1 MKNTNDY
8 FEITKNIKW
17 EIPEHWE
24 DTTVSF
30 SIPVPYTFV
39 VDGISYN
46 GIYEL
51 GESTFSTK
59 PEGLKYNLKVINL
72 TKDGKIEVEVTK

>member
-1 MKNTNDY
+1 M
-8 FEITKNIKW
+8 
-17 EIPEHWE
+17 
-24 DTTVSF
+24 
-30 SIPVPYTFV
+30 
-39 VDGISYN
+39 DGISYN

-72 TKDGKIEVEVTK
+72 TKDGKIEVELTK